1 MLQVCV
7 RRGSL
12 RTNLYLVIKA
22 GGHAGLTW
30 LESFLQGIK
39 LLKEVPRINTVKTA
53 SQITCS
59 SLGAVKIPNR

>member
-1 MLQVCV
+1 MLQVFV

-22 GGHAGLTW
+22 GEHAGLTC

-39 LLKEVPRINTVKTA
+39 LLKEVPRINT
-53 SQITCS
+53 
-59 SLGAVKIPNR
+59 L